1 MSPQSDDVAR
11 ALRDLVRNYDK
22 YWSSLDFACL
32 ADLWERT
39 GAPPIYLGDE
49 YAAPLVGNDELDRHW
64 ARVASRVKTA
74 TMSSALHAFDVL
86 DDAVG
91 LQATHPAEL
100 LRQGD
105 DRVGPVQLVEID
117 LVDAQP
123 PPRPLTR
130 TDHARRMARF
140 YVLDVQPDLFG
151 AWCFIREW
159 GRIGRPGQL
168 RQVPYPTE
176 DKAKEALARQR
187 HAKEGS
193 SQNLFQN
200 VR

>member
-1 MSPQSDDVAR
+1 M
-11 ALRDLVRNYDK
+11 
-22 YWSSLDFACL
+22 
-32 ADLWERT
+32 
-39 GAPPIYLGDE
+39 
-49 YAAPLVGNDELDRHW
+49 
-64 ARVASRVKTA
+64 TA
-74 TMSSALHAFDVL
+74 VT
-86 DDAVG
+86 
-91 LQATHPAEL
+91 
-100 LRQGD
+100 
-105 DRVGPVQLVEID
+105 
-117 LVDAQP
+117 
-123 PPRPLTR
+123 LTR

-140 YVLDVQPDLFG
+140 CVLDVQPDLFG

>member
-1 MSPQSDDVAR
+1 M
-11 ALRDLVRNYDK
+11 
-22 YWSSLDFACL
+22 
-32 ADLWERT
+32 
-39 GAPPIYLGDE
+39 
-49 YAAPLVGNDELDRHW
+49 
-64 ARVASRVKTA
+64 TA
-74 TMSSALHAFDVL
+74 VT
-86 DDAVG
+86 
-91 LQATHPAEL
+91 
-100 LRQGD
+100 
-105 DRVGPVQLVEID
+105 
-117 LVDAQP
+117 
-123 PPRPLTR
+123 LTR

-140 YVLDVQPDLFG
+140 CVLDVQPDLFG

-187 HAKEGS
+187 HAKEGP